1 MNTPQLRQ
9 VKKADKK
16 ELYIKELKRLNII
29 HNPKD
34 TKKILWEL
42 ISENTIFTNRYI
54 KEKKEIRFLE

>member
-42 ISENTIFTNRYI
+42 ISKNTIFTNRYI
-54 KEKKEIRFLE
+54 KEKKEIKFLE

>member
-1 MNTPQLRQ
+1 MNTLPLRQ

-16 ELYIKELKRLNII
+16 ELYIKELQRLNIN
-29 HNPKD
+29 HNPRH

-54 KEKKEIRFLE
+54 KEKKEIKFLE